1 MLLLKNPKSKFFSGM
16 QSNFLTSIF
25 YKFKTQDTY
34 FRYTTAQSQHHYA
47 KGEKRRDIGEE

>member
-1 MLLLKNPKSKFFSGM
+1 MLLLKSPKSKFFSGM

-34 FRYTTAQSQHHYA
+34 FRYTAAQSQHHYA